1 MSKNKIKFMV
11 DRLYGNMLE
20 LIDKRQEQHSNST
33 FCNLNRE
40 GYFRGYFKDLIV
52 IVHYVNKRKETK
64 DNFMKNNYLAK
75 SNDET
80 VLEHTEKLIKN
91 FKILTDIYPN
101 LNVNN
106 ELLLLSCIY
115 HDLGKININFQKS
128 IENSSFK
135 NNSGIPHGL
144 LSLAFINIKNLL
156 SKFEFSDVKAL
167 ICSVALHHERD
178 FSQITKKDYSSEI
191 EKMNLEIKNF
201 NFALEKLKK
210 FFTETSGRK
219 IELFPDFFNDGKLKK
234 LSSKFYKIGERPYSK
249 NDYETFKKFVM
260 LKGLLNRI
268 DYASSAYIEIEKENN
283 FLEEELENFKKKK
296 LKISEWNKM
305 QKFMAKNREN
315 NVVLKAQTGLGKT
328 EAGLLWIGNSKGF
341 FTLPLRSSVNLIF
354 ERLTKQIVSYG
365 NENKIGLL
373 RSGFKN
379 VYIENF
385 DGNESE
391 ILKYMTSTRQ
401 FSLPLTVCTI
411 DQLLDFVFKAAGFEM
426 KLATLSYSKIVIDE
440 IQMYSPEL
448 TGYLIY
454 GLKQIT
460 EFGGKFSVI
469 TATFPPSINH
479 FLKKLKIDFIESENF
494 IENKIRHSVKVLDE
508 EINTEFIDKIYQKNK
523 NLKILV
529 VCNTIKKAN
538 EIYEKLNNIGIANI
552 NLIHSRFINSDR
564 KKKDKEIFEFA
575 NSEGSGIW
583 IGTQVI
589 EASLDID
596 FDILITELSDL
607 NGLFQR
613 MGRCYRKRKFDGT
626 TGKYNC
632 FVFSKKCSG
641 TFGEYSIIDK
651 EIHKKSKEALNEV
664 DGSLSENHKILLIE
678 KTYSYESLKNTKYF
692 ETIEKTI
699 NFLENLLS
707 EYSMSGKEAQKK
719 LRNIFNEDIIPL
731 KIFNENKEKIFKNK
745 KILNQKFENL
755 SEEDKKKKIIEKIKA
770 KEVIENFKVSV
781 PAYLLKNR
789 KIEIFWLNNYEKL
802 KIVDCKY
809 TYEKGAEF

>member
-1 MSKNKIKFMV
+1 MFLHFSIYYCNRTLCNLNLRSAANFIFE
-11 DRLYGNMLE
+11 R
-20 LIDKRQEQHSNST
+20 RCNST
-33 FCNLNRE
+33 FCKQKK
-40 GYFRGYFKDLIV
+40 G
-52 IVHYVNKRKETK
+52 NKTY
-64 DNFMKNNYLAK
+64 FMKNNYLAK
-75 SNDET
+75 SNGET
-80 VLEHTEKLIKN
+80 ILEHTEKLIKN
-91 FKILTDIYPN
+91 FKILTDIYSN
-101 LNVNN
+101 LNVNK

-115 HDLGKININFQKS
+115 HDLGKININFQKN
-128 IENSSFK
+128 IENF
-135 NNSGIPHGL
+135 NFNDYSGIMHGL
-144 LSLAFINIKNLL
+144 LSLAFINVEKFLL
-156 SKFEFSDVKAL
+156 EFEFSDVKAL
-167 ICSVALHHERD
+167 IYSVALHHERD
-178 FSQITKKDYSSEI
+178 FSQVTKKDYSSEI
-191 EKMNLEIKNF
+191 DKMNLEVKNF
-201 NFALEKLKK
+201 TPTLEKLKK
-210 FFTETSGRK
+210 IFTEETGRK
-219 IELFPDFFNDGKLKK
+219 IELFNDEKLKK
-234 LSSKFYKIGERPYSK
+234 LSSKFYKLGERLYSY
-249 NDYETFKKFVM
+249 NDYEIFKKFVM

-268 DYASSAYIEIEKENN
+268 DYAASAYIEVEKKNN
-283 FLEEELENFKKKK
+283 FLEEELENFKKK
-296 LKISEWNKM
+296 LKIFEWNKM
-305 QKFMAKNREN
+305 QQFMVENRKR
-315 NVVLKAQTGLGKT
+315 NVILKAQTGLGKT
-328 EAGLLWIGNSKGF
+328 EAGLLWIGNSKCF
-341 FTLPLRSSVNLIF
+341 FTLPLRSATNSIF
-354 ERLTKQIVSYG
+354 ERLTNQIIST
-365 NENKIGLL
+365 ENKRKIGLL
-373 RSGFKN
+373 HSNFKDA
-379 VYIENF
+379 YIENS

-391 ILKYMTSTRQ
+391 ILNYTTSTRQ

-411 DQLLDFVFKAAGFEM
+411 DQLFDFVFKAAGFEM

-448 TGYLIY
+448 TGYLLY

-469 TATFPPSINH
+469 TATFPPVLNY

-494 IENKIRHSVKVLDE
+494 IEDKIRHSIKVLDE
-508 EINTEFIDKIYQKNK
+508 EINAEFIDKIYQKNK

-538 EIYEKLNNIGIANI
+538 EIYEKLNDMGITNI
-552 NLIHSRFINSDR
+552 NLIHSRFINFDR

-575 NSEGSGIW
+575 SSTKNGIW
-583 IGTQVI
+583 IGTQVV

-641 TFGEYSIIDK
+641 TFGEYSIVDK

-678 KTYSYESLKNTKYF
+678 KIYSYESLKNTKYF

-707 EYSMSGKEAQKK
+707 EYSMSRKEAQKK

>member
-1 MSKNKIKFMV
+1 
-11 DRLYGNMLE
+11 
-20 LIDKRQEQHSNST
+20 
-33 FCNLNRE
+33 
-40 GYFRGYFKDLIV
+40 
-52 IVHYVNKRKETK
+52 
-64 DNFMKNNYLAK
+64 MKNNYLAK
-75 SNDET
+75 SNGET

-91 FKILTDIYPN
+91 FKILTDIYSD
-101 LNVNN
+101 LNIDKD
-106 ELLLLSCIY
+106 LLLLSCIY

-128 IENSSFK
+128 IENFAF
-135 NNSGIPHGL
+135 NNYSGIMHGL
-144 LSLAFINIKNLL
+144 LSLAFINVEKLL
-156 SKFEFSDVKAL
+156 LEFEISDIKAL
-167 ICSVALHHERD
+167 IYSVALHHERD
-178 FSQITKKDYSSEI
+178 FSQVTKKDYSSEI
-191 EKMNLEIKNF
+191 EKMNTEVKNF
-201 NFALEKLKK
+201 NPVLEKLKK
-210 FFTETSGRK
+210 IFTKETGKK
-219 IELFPDFFNDGKLKK
+219 IELFNDEKLKK
-234 LSSKFYKIGERPYSK
+234 LSSKFYKLGERPYSM
-249 NDYETFKKFVM
+249 NDYEIFKKFVM

-268 DYASSAYIEIEKENN
+268 DYAASAYVEVEKKND

-305 QKFMAKNREN
+305 QKFMAKNKER
-315 NVVLKAQTGLGKT
+315 NVILKAQTGLGKT

-341 FTLPLRSSVNLIF
+341 FTLPLRSATNSIF
-354 ERLTKQIVSYG
+354 ERLTKQIISSG
-365 NENKIGLL
+365 NKSKIGLL
-373 RSGFKN
+373 HSDFKD
-379 VYIENF
+379 VYIENY

-391 ILKYMTSTRQ
+391 ILKYITSTRQ
-401 FSLPLTVCTI
+401 FSLPITICTM
-411 DQLLDFVFKAAGFEM
+411 DQLFDFAFKAAGFEM

-448 TGYLIY
+448 TSFLLY
-454 GLKQIT
+454 GLKQIA

-469 TATFPPSINH
+469 TATFPPVLNH

-494 IENKIRHSVKVLDE
+494 IEDKIRHSVKVLDE
-508 EINTEFIDKIYQKNK
+508 EISVEFIDKIYQKNK

-529 VCNTIKKAN
+529 VCNTIKKSN
-538 EIYEKLNNIGIANI
+538 EIYEKLNNMGIANI

-575 NSEGSGIW
+575 SSTESGIW

-596 FDILITELSDL
+596 FDVLITELSDL

-613 MGRCYRKRKFDGT
+613 MGRCYRKREFDQK
-626 TGKYNC
+626 TGEYNC

-641 TFGEYSIIDK
+641 TFGEYSIVDK
-651 EIHKKSKEALNEV
+651 EIHIKSKDALNEV
-664 DGSLSENHKILLIE
+664 DRLLSENHKISLIE

-707 EYSMSGKEAQKK
+707 EYSMTGREAQKK

-731 KIFNENKEKIFKNK
+731 KIFEENKDEFLKSREI
-745 KILNQKFENL
+745 INQKFENL
-755 SEEDKKKKIIEKIKA
+755 KTEDKKKMIIKKMKA
-770 KEVIENFKVSV
+770 KEMLEGFKVSV
-781 PAYLLKNR
+781 PAYLLKDR
-789 KIEIFWLNNYEKL
+789 ETEFFHLSEYELL

>member
-1 MSKNKIKFMV
+1 
-11 DRLYGNMLE
+11 
-20 LIDKRQEQHSNST
+20 
-33 FCNLNRE
+33 
-40 GYFRGYFKDLIV
+40 
-52 IVHYVNKRKETK
+52 
-64 DNFMKNNYLAK
+64 MKNNYLAK
-75 SNDET
+75 SNGET

-91 FKILTDIYPN
+91 FKILTDIYSN
-101 LNVNN
+101 LNVNK

-115 HDLGKININFQKS
+115 HDLGKININFQKN
-128 IENSSFK
+128 IENLNSS
-135 NNSGIPHGL
+135 NYSGIMHGL
-144 LSLAFINIKNLL
+144 LSLSFINVEKLL
-156 SKFEFSDVKAL
+156 LEFEISDIKAL
-167 ICSVALHHERD
+167 IYSVALHHERD
-178 FSQITKKDYSSEI
+178 FSQVTKKDYSSEI
-191 EKMNLEIKNF
+191 EKMNTEVKNF
-201 NFALEKLKK
+201 NPVLEKLKK
-210 FFTETSGRK
+210 IFTKETGKK
-219 IELFPDFFNDGKLKK
+219 IELFNDEKLKK
-234 LSSKFYKIGERPYSK
+234 LSSKFYKLGERPYSM
-249 NDYETFKKFVM
+249 NNYEIFKKFVM

-268 DYASSAYIEIEKENN
+268 DYASSAYVEVEKKND
-283 FLEEELENFKKKK
+283 FLEEELENFKKK

-305 QKFMAKNREN
+305 QKFMAKNKER
-315 NVVLKAQTGLGKT
+315 NVILKAQTGLGKT

-341 FTLPLRSSVNLIF
+341 FTLPLRSATNSIF
-354 ERLTKQIVSYG
+354 ERLTNQIIST
-365 NENKIGLL
+365 ENRRKIGLL
-373 RSGFKN
+373 HSNFKD
-379 VYIENF
+379 VYIENY
-385 DGNESE
+385 DENESE

-401 FSLPLTVCTI
+401 FSLPVTVCTI
-411 DQLLDFVFKAAGFEM
+411 DQLFDFVFKAAGFEM

-448 TGYLIY
+448 TSFLLY
-454 GLKQIT
+454 GLKQIA

-469 TATFPPSINH
+469 TATFPPVLNH

-494 IENKIRHSVKVLDE
+494 IEDKIRHSVKVLDE
-508 EINTEFIDKIYQKNK
+508 EMSAEFIDKIYQKNK

-538 EIYEKLNNIGIANI
+538 EIYEKLNETKNVNI

-575 NSEGSGIW
+575 SSTESGIW

-596 FDILITELSDL
+596 FDVLITELSDL

-641 TFGEYSIIDK
+641 TFGEYSIVDK
-651 EIHKKSKEALNEV
+651 EIHKKSKEALNKV
-664 DGSLSENHKILLIE
+664 DKFLSESHKISLIE
-678 KTYSYESLKNTKYF
+678 KVYSYESLKNTKYF

-707 EYSMSGKEAQKK
+707 EYSMTGGEAQKK

-731 KIFNENKEKIFKNK
+731 KIFEENKDEFLKNRE
-745 KILNQKFENL
+745 IINQKFENFKT
-755 SEEDKKKKIIEKIKA
+755 EDRKKMIIKKIKA
-770 KEVIENFKVSV
+770 KEMLEGFKVSV
-781 PAYLLKNR
+781 PAYLLKDR
-789 KIEIFWLNNYEKL
+789 EIEFFQLSDYETL

-809 TYEKGAEF
+809 TYEKGVEF

>member
-1 MSKNKIKFMV
+1 
-11 DRLYGNMLE
+11 
-20 LIDKRQEQHSNST
+20 
-33 FCNLNRE
+33 
-40 GYFRGYFKDLIV
+40 
-52 IVHYVNKRKETK
+52 
-64 DNFMKNNYLAK
+64 MKNNYFAK
-75 SNDET
+75 SNKET
-80 VLEHTEKLIKN
+80 ILEHTEKLIKN
-91 FKILTDIYPN
+91 FKILTDIYSD
-101 LNVNN
+101 LNVDK

-115 HDLGKININFQKS
+115 HDLGKININFQKN
-128 IENSSFK
+128 IENFNSS
-135 NNSGIPHGL
+135 NYSGITHGL
-144 LSLAFINIKNLL
+144 LSLSFINAEKLL
-156 SKFEFSDVKAL
+156 LEFEISDIKAL

-178 FSQITKKDYSSEI
+178 FSQVTKKDYSSEI
-191 EKMNLEIKNF
+191 DEMNLEVKNF
-201 NFALEKLKK
+201 TPTLEKLKK
-210 FFTETSGRK
+210 IFTEETGRK
-219 IELFPDFFNDGKLKK
+219 IELFNDKKLKK
-234 LSSKFYKIGERPYSK
+234 LSPKFYKLGERLYSS
-249 NDYETFKKFVM
+249 NDYEMFKKFVM

-268 DYASSAYIEIEKENN
+268 DYAASAYVEVEKKND

-305 QKFMAKNREN
+305 QRFMVEN
-315 NVVLKAQTGLGKT
+315 KKRNVVLKAQTGLGKT

-341 FTLPLRSSVNLIF
+341 FTFPLKSATNSIF
-354 ERLTKQIVSYG
+354 ERLTKQIVSSG
-365 NENKIGLL
+365 NKSKIGLL
-373 RSGFKN
+373 HSDFKD
-379 VYIENF
+379 VYIENY

-401 FSLPLTVCTI
+401 FSLPITICTV
-411 DQLLDFVFKAAGFEM
+411 DQLFDFVFKATGFEM

-440 IQMYSPEL
+440 VQMYSPEL
-448 TGYLIY
+448 IGYLLW

-460 EFGGKFSVI
+460 EFGGKFSII
-469 TATFPPSINH
+469 TATFPPVLSY

-494 IENKIRHSVKVLDE
+494 IEDKVRHSVKVLDE
-508 EINTEFIDKIYQKNK
+508 EMSAEFIDKIYQKNK

-529 VCNTIKKAN
+529 VCNTIKKTN
-538 EIYEKLNNIGIANI
+538 EIYEKLNNMGIANI

-564 KKKDKEIFEFA
+564 KKKDKEIFEFSKSSK
-575 NSEGSGIW
+575 NGIW
-583 IGTQVI
+583 IGTQVV

-596 FDILITELSDL
+596 FDILITELSDI

-613 MGRCYRKRKFDGT
+613 MGRDYRKREFDGK

-641 TFGEYSIIDK
+641 TFGEYSIVDK

-664 DGSLSENHKILLIE
+664 EGLLSEKHKIALIE

-707 EYSMSGKEAQKK
+707 EYSMTGKEAQKK

-731 KIFNENKEKIFKNK
+731 KIFKENKEKILKSK
-745 KILNQKFENL
+745 EIINQKTEIFN
-755 SEEDKKKKIIEKIKA
+755 EEDKKKKIIEKLKA
-770 KEVIENFKVSV
+770 KEIVESFKVSL
-781 PAYLLKNR
+781 PSYLLKDR
-789 KIEIFWLNNYEKL
+789 KIEFFQLSDYETL

>member
-1 MSKNKIKFMV
+1 
-11 DRLYGNMLE
+11 
-20 LIDKRQEQHSNST
+20 
-33 FCNLNRE
+33 
-40 GYFRGYFKDLIV
+40 
-52 IVHYVNKRKETK
+52 
-64 DNFMKNNYLAK
+64 MKNNYLAK
-75 SNDET
+75 SNEET
-80 VLEHTEKLIKN
+80 ILEHTEKLIKN
-91 FKILTDIYPN
+91 FKILTDIYHN
-101 LNVNN
+101 LNVNK

-115 HDLGKININFQKS
+115 HDLGKININFQRS

-135 NNSGIPHGL
+135 DNSGIPHGL

-178 FSQITKKDYSSEI
+178 FSRITKKNYSVEI
-191 EKMNLEIKNF
+191 EKMNSEVKNF
-201 NFALEKLKK
+201 NFVLEKLEKLFFEISGKK
-210 FFTETSGRK
+210 IK
-219 IELFPDFFNDGKLKK
+219 LFPDVFNGEKLKK
-234 LSSKFYKIGERPYSK
+234 LSSKFYKLGERPYSM
-249 NDYETFKKFVM
+249 NDYEIFKKFVM

-268 DYASSAYIEIEKENN
+268 DYASSAYIEIEKKND
-283 FLEEELENFKKKK
+283 FLGEELENFKKK
-296 LKISEWNKM
+296 LKIFEWNKM
-305 QKFMAKNREN
+305 QRFMVENRKQ

-341 FTLPLRSSVNLIF
+341 FTLPLKSATNSIF
-354 ERLTKQIVSYG
+354 ERLTKQIVSSG
-365 NENKIGLL
+365 NKSKIGLL
-373 RSGFKN
+373 HSGFKN
-379 VYIENF
+379 VYIENY

-391 ILKYMTSTRQ
+391 ILKYITSTRQ
-401 FSLPLTVCTI
+401 FSLPITICTI
-411 DQLLDFVFKAAGFEM
+411 DQLFDFVFKAAGFEM

-448 TGYLIY
+448 AGYLLF

-460 EFGGKFSVI
+460 EFGGKFSII
-469 TATFPPSINH
+469 TATFPLVFCY

-494 IENKIRHSVKVLDE
+494 VEDKIRHSVKVLDE
-508 EINTEFIDKIYQKNK
+508 EMSAEFIDKIYQKNK

-538 EIYEKLNNIGIANI
+538 EIYEKLNETKNVNI

-564 KKKDKEIFEFA
+564 KKKDKEIFEF
-575 NSEGSGIW
+575 SSSFKSGIW
-583 IGTQVI
+583 IGTQVV
-589 EASLDID
+589 EVSLDID

-613 MGRCYRKRKFDGT
+613 MGRCYRKREFDQK
-626 TGKYNC
+626 TGEYNC

-641 TFGEYSIIDK
+641 TFGEYSIVDK
-651 EIHKKSKEALNEV
+651 EIHIKSKDALNEV
-664 DGSLSENHKILLIE
+664 DRLLSENHKISLIE

-707 EYSMSGKEAQKK
+707 EYSMTGREAQKK

-731 KIFNENKEKIFKNK
+731 KIFEENKDEFLKSREI
-745 KILNQKFENL
+745 INQKFENL
-755 SEEDKKKKIIEKIKA
+755 KTEDKKKMIIKKMKA
-770 KEVIENFKVSV
+770 KEMLEGFKVSV
-781 PAYLLKNR
+781 PAYLLKDR
-789 KIEIFWLNNYEKL
+789 ETEFFHLSEHESL

>member
-1 MSKNKIKFMV
+1 
-11 DRLYGNMLE
+11 
-20 LIDKRQEQHSNST
+20 
-33 FCNLNRE
+33 
-40 GYFRGYFKDLIV
+40 
-52 IVHYVNKRKETK
+52 
-64 DNFMKNNYLAK
+64 MKNNYLAK
-75 SNDET
+75 SNKET
-80 VLEHTEKLIKN
+80 ILEHTEKLINN
-91 FKILTDIYPN
+91 FKILNNIYTKI
-101 LNVNN
+101 NVNKD
-106 ELLLLSCIY
+106 LLLLACIC
-115 HDLGKININFQKS
+115 HDLGKININFQKK
-128 IENSSFK
+128 IENFTSD
-135 NNSGIPHGL
+135 NYVDYSGIPHGL
-144 LSLAFINIKNLL
+144 LSLAFINVKKLL
-156 SKFEFSDVKAL
+156 LEFDISDIKAL
-167 ICSVALHHERD
+167 IYSVVLHHERD
-178 FSQITKKDYSSEI
+178 FSLITKKEYSDEI

-210 FFTETSGRK
+210 IFAEITGKK
-219 IELFPDFFNDGKLKK
+219 IEIFPDFFCDEKLKK
-234 LSSKFYKIGERPYSK
+234 LSTKFYKISERPSSS
-249 NDYETFKKFVM
+249 NDYEMFKKFVM

-268 DYASSAYIEIEKENN
+268 DYASSAYIEVEKRNN
-283 FLEEELENFKKKK
+283 FLEKDLENFKEKT
-296 LKISEWNKM
+296 LKISEWNRM
-305 QKFMAKNREN
+305 QKFMAKNKEK
-315 NVVLKAQTGLGKT
+315 NVILKAQTGFGKT
-328 EAGLLWIGNSKGF
+328 EAALLWIGDSKGF
-341 FTLPLRSSVNLIF
+341 FTLPLKCATNSIF
-354 ERLTKQIVSYG
+354 ERLTNQIVSS
-365 NENKIGLL
+365 ENKSKVGLL
-373 RSGFKN
+373 HSGFKN
-379 VYIENF
+379 VYIENS
-385 DGNESE
+385 DINESE

-401 FSLPLTVCTI
+401 FSLAITICTI
-411 DQLLDFVFKAAGFEM
+411 DQLFDFVFKASGFEM

-448 TGYLIY
+448 AGYLLF

-469 TATFPPSINH
+469 TATFPTVLCY
-479 FLKKLKIDFIESENF
+479 FLEKLKIDFIESENF
-494 IENKIRHSVKVLDE
+494 VEDKIRHSVKMLDE
-508 EINTEFIDKIYQKNK
+508 EINAEFIDKIYQKNK
-523 NLKILV
+523 KIKILV

-538 EIYEKLNNIGIANI
+538 EIYEKLNNMGIANI

-564 KKKDKEIFEFA
+564 KKKDEEIFEFA
-575 NSEGSGIW
+575 SSTKSGIW
-583 IGTQVI
+583 IGTQVV

-626 TGKYNC
+626 TLKYNC

-664 DGSLSENHKILLIE
+664 DGLLSENHKILLIE

-707 EYSMSGKEAQKK
+707 EYSMSGKEARKR
-719 LRNIFNEDIIPL
+719 LRKIFNEDIIPL

-755 SEEDKKKKIIEKIKA
+755 SEEDKKKKVIEKIKA

-781 PAYLLKNR
+781 PSYLLKDR
-789 KIEIFWLNNYEKL
+789 EIEIFWLNNYEKL
-802 KIVDCKY
+802 KIVNCKY

>member
-1 MSKNKIKFMV
+1 
-11 DRLYGNMLE
+11 
-20 LIDKRQEQHSNST
+20 
-33 FCNLNRE
+33 
-40 GYFRGYFKDLIV
+40 
-52 IVHYVNKRKETK
+52 
-64 DNFMKNNYLAK
+64 MKNNYLAK
-75 SNDET
+75 SNEET
-80 VLEHTEKLIKN
+80 ILEHTEKLIKN
-91 FKILTDIYPN
+91 FKILTDIYHN
-101 LNVNN
+101 LNVNK

-115 HDLGKININFQKS
+115 HDLGKININFQRS

-135 NNSGIPHGL
+135 DNSGIPHGL

-178 FSQITKKDYSSEI
+178 FSRITKKNYSVEI
-191 EKMNLEIKNF
+191 EKMNSEVKNF
-201 NFALEKLKK
+201 NFVLEKLEKLFFEISGKK
-210 FFTETSGRK
+210 IK
-219 IELFPDFFNDGKLKK
+219 LFPDVFNGEKLKK
-234 LSSKFYKIGERPYSK
+234 LSSKFYKLGERPYSM
-249 NDYETFKKFVM
+249 NDYEIFKKFVM

-268 DYASSAYIEIEKENN
+268 DYASSAYIEIEKKND
-283 FLEEELENFKKKK
+283 FLGEELENFKKK
-296 LKISEWNKM
+296 LKIFEWNKM
-305 QKFMAKNREN
+305 QRFMVENRKQ

-341 FTLPLRSSVNLIF
+341 FTLPLKSATNSIF
-354 ERLTKQIVSYG
+354 ERLTKQIVSSG
-365 NENKIGLL
+365 NKSKIGLL
-373 RSGFKN
+373 HSGFKN
-379 VYIENF
+379 VYIENY

-391 ILKYMTSTRQ
+391 ILKYITSTRQ
-401 FSLPLTVCTI
+401 FSLPITICTI
-411 DQLLDFVFKAAGFEM
+411 DQLFDFVFKAAGFEM

-448 TGYLIY
+448 AGYLLF

-460 EFGGKFSVI
+460 EFGGKFSII
-469 TATFPPSINH
+469 TATFPLVFCY

-494 IENKIRHSVKVLDE
+494 VEDKIRHSVKVLDE
-508 EINTEFIDKIYQKNK
+508 EMSAEFIDKIYQKNK

-538 EIYEKLNNIGIANI
+538 EIYEKLNETKNVNI

-564 KKKDKEIFEFA
+564 KKKDKGIFEF
-575 NSEGSGIW
+575 SSSFKSGIW
-583 IGTQVI
+583 IGTQVV
-589 EASLDID
+589 EVSLDID

-613 MGRCYRKRKFDGT
+613 MGRCYRKREFDQK
-626 TGKYNC
+626 TGEYNC

-641 TFGEYSIIDK
+641 TFGEYSIVDK
-651 EIHKKSKEALNEV
+651 EIHIKSKDALNEV
-664 DGSLSENHKILLIE
+664 DRLLSENHKISLIE

-707 EYSMSGKEAQKK
+707 EYSMTGREAQKK

-731 KIFNENKEKIFKNK
+731 KIFEENKDEFLKSREI
-745 KILNQKFENL
+745 INQKFENL
-755 SEEDKKKKIIEKIKA
+755 KTEDKKKMIIKKMKA
-770 KEVIENFKVSV
+770 KEMLEGFKVSV
-781 PAYLLKNR
+781 PAYLLKDR
-789 KIEIFWLNNYEKL
+789 ETEFFHLSEHESL

>member
-1 MSKNKIKFMV
+1 
-11 DRLYGNMLE
+11 
-20 LIDKRQEQHSNST
+20 
-33 FCNLNRE
+33 
-40 GYFRGYFKDLIV
+40 
-52 IVHYVNKRKETK
+52 
-64 DNFMKNNYLAK
+64 MKNNYLAK
-75 SNDET
+75 SNGET

-101 LNVNN
+101 LNVNK

-115 HDLGKININFQKS
+115 HDLGKININFQRS

-135 NNSGIPHGL
+135 DNSGILHGL

-178 FSQITKKDYSSEI
+178 FSQITKKNYSVEI
-191 EKMNLEIKNF
+191 EKMNSEVKNF
-201 NFALEKLKK
+201 NFVLEKLEKLFFEISGKK
-210 FFTETSGRK
+210 IK
-219 IELFPDFFNDGKLKK
+219 LFPDVFNGEKLKK
-234 LSSKFYKIGERPYSK
+234 LSSKFYKLGERPYSM
-249 NDYETFKKFVM
+249 NDYEIFKKFVM

-268 DYASSAYIEIEKENN
+268 DYASSAYIEIEKKNN
-283 FLEEELENFKKKK
+283 FLEEELENFKKK
-296 LKISEWNKM
+296 LKIFEWNKM
-305 QKFMAKNREN
+305 QQFMVENRKR
-315 NVVLKAQTGLGKT
+315 NVILKAQTGLGKT
-328 EAGLLWIGNSKGF
+328 EAALLWIGNSKGF
-341 FTLPLRSSVNLIF
+341 FTLPLRSATNSIF
-354 ERLTKQIVSYG
+354 ERLTNQIIST
-365 NENKIGLL
+365 ENKRKIGLL
-373 RSGFKN
+373 HSNFKDA
-379 VYIENF
+379 YIENCG
-385 DGNESE
+385 GNESE
-391 ILKYMTSTRQ
+391 ILKYITSTRQ
-401 FSLPLTVCTI
+401 FSLAITICTI
-411 DQLLDFVFKAAGFEM
+411 DQLFDFVFKAAGFEM

-448 TGYLIY
+448 TGYLVY

-460 EFGGKFSVI
+460 EFGGKFSII
-469 TATFPPSINH
+469 TATFPPAINH

-494 IENKIRHSVKVLDE
+494 IEDKIRHSVKVLDE
-508 EINTEFIDKIYQKNK
+508 EMSAEFIDKIYQKNK

-538 EIYEKLNNIGIANI
+538 EIYEKLNETKNVNI

-575 NSEGSGIW
+575 SSTESGIW

-596 FDILITELSDL
+596 FDVLITELSDL

-613 MGRCYRKRKFDGT
+613 MGRCYRKREFDGT

-641 TFGEYSIIDK
+641 TFGEYSIVDK
-651 EIHKKSKEALNEV
+651 EIHKKSKEALNEI
-664 DGSLSENHKILLIE
+664 DGLISENHKIALIE

-707 EYSMSGKEAQKK
+707 EYSMSSKEAQKK

-731 KIFNENKEKIFKNK
+731 KIFEENKEKILKIK
-745 KILNQKFENL
+745 QILNQKFENL
-755 SEEDKKKKIIEKIKA
+755 SEETKKKKIIEKIKE
-770 KEVIENFKVSV
+770 KEVVEGFKVSV
-781 PAYLLKNR
+781 PSYLLKDR
-789 KIEIFWLNNYEKL
+789 EIEFFQLSDYETL

-809 TYEKGAEF
+809 TYEKGVEF